1 MINERGS
8 GFSHEIFALLYH
20 VFQKM
25 YIRRAALYIVSPDRI
40 ASKKSTRNPKMEKII
55 NAFNG
60 Q

>member
-8 GFSHEIFALLYH
+8 GFSHESFALLYH

-40 ASKKSTRNPKMEKII
+40 ASKKATINPKM
-55 NAFNG
+55 
-60 Q
+60 